1 MFFPVVMY
9 GCESRTIKLSNEE
22 LMLLN
27 CGVGEDSSEYLGL
40 QRDPA
45 SQPKGNKSWI
55 FFGRTDAET
64 ETLILWPPGAK
75 NRLIGKTLMLGKIK
89 GRMRR
94 GWQRALCLDD
104 IIDSMDMSLSK
115 LQEMVK
121 DREAWSAAVHGVTK
135 SGTWLSNWT
144 ELRL

>member
-64 ETLILWPPGAK
+64 EAPILWPPDGK
-75 NRLIGKTLMLGKIK
+75 NWLTGKDPDAGTDWRQKKRITEDEIVRWHHWLNAHEFEQAPGIGVGQGSLVGYSPWGCIELDWAIEMN
-89 GRMRR
+89 
-94 GWQRALCLDD
+94 WQ
-104 IIDSMDMSLSK
+104 SF
-115 LQEMVK
+115 
-121 DREAWSAAVHGVTK
+121 
-135 SGTWLSNWT
+135 
-144 ELRL
+144 